1 MAELLFG
8 LGQTRQ
14 KKESEAKIKFTRD
27 RLKNV
32 TITETAESIV
42 RSGQHDRDQ
51 RYKGTQRETR
61 KNLKN
66 VTIIETAESIVRS
79 DQHDRDQRYKGT
91 QRETRKNLKNV
102 TQEETGEM
110 AIRKQQSDREKRWKQ
125 TGRNQVKT
133 NSKFDMARSLFGG
146 SPSANTSRDEER
158 PFDEEYTE
166 TSITEYS
173 DEYVDGE
180 IVIAIDEDSEIRK

>member
-1 MAELLFG
+1 MAELMFG
-8 LGQTRQ
+8 LGQTRK
-14 KKESEAKIKFTRD
+14 KKESDAKIKSTRD

-32 TITETAESIV
+32 TITETVESIV

-51 RYKGTQRETR
+51 KYKGTQRET
-61 KNLKN
+61 K
-66 VTIIETAESIVRS
+66 
-79 DQHDRDQRYKGT
+79 
-91 QRETRKNLKNV
+91 KNLKNV

-146 SPSANTSRDEER
+146 GDPVIITNRDEER
-158 PFDEEYTE
+158 LFGKEESGRNQVKNNHIKLDTAPTVSHDEEQSFEEDFTE
-166 TSITEYS
+166 ASITEYS
-173 DEYVDGE
+173 DEYVDEE
-180 IVIAIDEDSEIRK
+180 IIIAIDEDF